1 MNIIKTDIEDVLIIE
16 PKIFGDHRGWFTETY
31 SKEKFKE
38 LWKDVDFIQDNHSF
52 SAQKGTLRGLHFQL
66 NPKAQTKLVRCTK
79 GKILDVAVDI
89 REGSLTYKKWVAVEL
104 TEDNKKQLLIPRGF
118 AHGFLT
124 LTDDVEVQYKVDEYY
139 SPENDRSI
147 RFDDPDIGVIWGV
160 DNPILSVKDLNAPL
174 LKDSDTNFKY

>member
-16 PKIFGDHRGWFTETY
+16 PRVFGDHRGWFTETY
-31 SKEKFKE
+31 SKEKFRE
-38 LWKDVDFIQDNHSF
+38 FGIDIDFIQDNHSL

-89 REGSLTYKKWVAVEL
+89 RDGSPTYKKWVAVEL
-104 TEDNKKQLLIPRGF
+104 TEDNKKQLLIPKGF

-147 RFDDPDIGVIWGV
+147 RYDDPEIGVAWGIEA
-160 DNPILSVKDLNAPL
+160 PILSEKDLNAPL
-174 LKDSDTNFKY
+174 LEDCSINFKY